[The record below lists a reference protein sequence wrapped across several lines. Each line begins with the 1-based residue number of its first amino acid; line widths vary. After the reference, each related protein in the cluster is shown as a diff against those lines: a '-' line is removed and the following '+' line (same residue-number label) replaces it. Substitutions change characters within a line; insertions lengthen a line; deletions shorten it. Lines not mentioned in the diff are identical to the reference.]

1 VRLRS
6 SGVIQIRYILL
17 MKKAQ
22 LVEGKSL
29 VIESF
34 YIDAWEPGGSYFEYV
49 TAIVVNYSLEDLI
62 KPIEL

>member
-1 VRLRS
+1 
-6 SGVIQIRYILL
+6 